1 MDGVQEKQPPD
12 GLDTHGRQFVSE
24 LRLLKDR
31 SGLSLTALAARTH
44 ASRSSWDRYLNGR
57 GLPPA
62 AALRQFAH
70 ACGGDADRLL
80 ALRSL
85 AEEERRTA
93 ARRDAPASAE
103 APGEA
108 PGEEPRPGDASRP
121 GDTPPQPGR
130 TSPER
135 GQTSP
140 DASPADPSRP
150 SRPSR
155 PARRSVPVMVL
166 AGMAAAV
173 AAATALL
180 LWAVG
185 SDDGSDSASDGP
197 RRAPQAD
204 KSREVASS
212 AFVFEPGRTY
222 TCDIHRAGGLLHAGR
237 SDTVEALLQQV
248 STSWEVV
255 EAQCLLRYRGYLP
268 GEIDGAYGPS
278 TEKAVKRLQDDAGL
292 VPDGIMGPHTWE
304 VLRK

>member
-1 MDGVQEKQPPD
+1 MDGDQGRQPPD
-12 GLDTHGRQFVSE
+12 GIDAHGRQFVSE
-24 LRLLKDR
+24 LRRLKDR

-62 AALRQFAH
+62 AALRQFAR
-70 ACGGDADRLL
+70 ACAGDADRLL

-93 ARRDAPASAE
+93 AGRAEPASAE
-103 APGEA
+103 ASA
-108 PGEEPRPGDASRP
+108 EEPPYKGRPAEEPPSEGRPSKGASQP
-121 GDTPPQPGR
+121 GSPPPEQGR
-130 TSPER
+130 TSPEA
-135 GQTSP
+135 P
-140 DASPADPSRP
+140 AAS
-150 SRPSR
+150 SR
-155 PARRSVPVMVL
+155 PARRSVPAVVL

-173 AAATALL
+173 ATTTALL

-185 SDDGSDSASDGP
+185 SDAASDAGSDAG
-197 RRAPQAD
+197 RRPPQAD
-204 KSREVASS
+204 KSRRVEPS

-222 TCDIHRAGGLLHAGR
+222 TCDIHRAGGRLYAGR
-237 SDTVEALLQQV
+237 SDTVQALLQQV

-278 TEKAVKRLQDDAGL
+278 TEKAVKRLQDNAGL